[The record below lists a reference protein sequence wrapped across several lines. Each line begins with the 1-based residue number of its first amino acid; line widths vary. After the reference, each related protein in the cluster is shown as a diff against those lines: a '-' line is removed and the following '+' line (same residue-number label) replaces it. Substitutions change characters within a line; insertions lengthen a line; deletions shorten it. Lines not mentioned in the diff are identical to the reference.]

1 MIIRRKVT
9 HCDFTNR
16 SYEQPVDG
24 AACIAQG
31 ATGRWCEVLWM
42 GPEALETTQSKT
54 ISREE
59 AIQQI
64 GLNGYVDF

>member
-9 HCDFTNR
+9 HCDFTDR
-16 SYEQPVDG
+16 RYEQPVDG
-24 AACIAQG
+24 AACLAQG
-31 ATGRWCEVLWM
+31 ATGRWCEVLWI
-42 GPEALETTQSKT
+42 GPEHLAEAEVKT

-64 GLNGYVDF
+64 GSNGSIDF

>member
-1 MIIRRKVT
+1 MIIQRKVT

-16 SYEQPVDG
+16 TYSQPVDG

-31 ATGRWCEVLWM
+31 ATGRWCEVLWI
-42 GPEALETTQSKT
+42 GPEHIQEGGIKP

-59 AIQQI
+59 AIQKI